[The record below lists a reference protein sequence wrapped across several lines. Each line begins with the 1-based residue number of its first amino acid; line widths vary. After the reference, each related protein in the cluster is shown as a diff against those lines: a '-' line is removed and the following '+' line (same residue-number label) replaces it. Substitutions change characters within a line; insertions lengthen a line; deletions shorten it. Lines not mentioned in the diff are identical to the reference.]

1 MISESDSDSDN
12 EDLPI
17 TSCNERGQG
26 LPSDS
31 DCAEE
36 KLEESARSIHNYFIG
51 SFESHYA
58 HYRCQNDLPMV
69 VPFVCGEAVLP
80 EPQIA
85 EHVFI
90 SEDSDRYA
98 NELYYTY

>member
-1 MISESDSDSDN
+1 MTISDSDN

-31 DCAEE
+31 DCDEE
-36 KLEESARSIHNYFIG
+36 KLEESARFILNYFIG
-51 SFESHYA
+51 CFESHYA
-58 HYRCQNDLPMV
+58 HYRCQNELPMV
-69 VPFVCGEAVLP
+69 VPFVCGEAVLS

-90 SEDSDRYA
+90 SEDSNRCD
-98 NELYYTY
+98 NELLHTTYY